1 MDSTVKRSRTKVRA
15 AALEKRFAEKF
26 SNFTI
31 GSRSCFGLPD
41 GRVIALDTLGAY
53 DALVIEYADNYEEAR
68 INRFEDGDLF
78 YLDELD
84 EESMF
89 QIMLQEM
96 EL

>member
-1 MDSTVKRSRTKVRA
+1 MDLTGKKSKTKVRA

-26 SNFTI
+26 SNFTV

-41 GRVIALDTLGAY
+41 GRVIAWDTLGAY

-78 YLDELD
+78 YLDEMN
-84 EESMF
+84 EETMF
-89 QIMLQEM
+89 QAMLREIEQ
-96 EL
+96 